1 MSLVS
6 TASEGRR
13 GGVAEFVSNNKCKW
27 GGGFIKITKEHLLII
42 TYPGNVKKLKKPK
55 KFKMSYKK
63 AKTYT
68 TNAIV
73 S

>member
-1 MSLVS
+1 MSVTISVS
-6 TASEGRR
+6 G
-13 GGVAEFVSNNKCKW
+13 GGV
-27 GGGFIKITKEHLLII
+27 IKITKEHLLII